1 MGVPTAMAQ
10 TRVPSLDNWY
20 VVQTKP
26 RCEERARYWLDR
38 QARLP
43 VFMPK
48 VAYPSRRRSRRV
60 TVVEPLFPSYL
71 FVQMCPDLRLW
82 DTVRWTPGVKRI
94 VTTGDTPT
102 PMPPEGLR
110 LLLERCGDGDIVAW
124 KPRLQSGG
132 SVRIIAGPFAGLV
145 GVLERPCSRSDR
157 VRVLLNLLG
166 TVTPVEIDVVDIEV
180 LN

>member
-1 MGVPTAMAQ
+1 MDQACFPA
-10 TRVPSLDNWY
+10 LDNWY

-26 RCEERARYWLDR
+26 RCEERARYWLGR

-43 VFMPK
+43 VFLPK
-48 VAYPSRRRSRRV
+48 IAYPSRRRSRRV

-71 FVQMCPDLRLW
+71 FVHLPPDLGPW
-82 DTVRWTPGVKRI
+82 DTVKWTPGVKRI

-102 PMPPEGLR
+102 PMPPEALR
-110 LLLERCGDGDIVAW
+110 LLLERCRDGDIVPW
-124 KPRLQSGG
+124 KPIFRSGG
-132 SVRIIAGPFAGLV
+132 SVHVVGGPFAGLV
-145 GVLERPCSRSDR
+145 GVLDRPCSRSDR

-180 LN
+180 VA